1 MNKEKRRSGFGNTS
15 GSKRTRMS
23 GPEGEV
29 SEEEILEPIIIE
41 SEDEEVKKNDNS
53 KERSMVWEHFEKY
66 TDSKNVIWAKC
77 RHCK

>member
-1 MNKEKRRSGFGNTS
+1 
-15 GSKRTRMS
+15 MS

-53 KERSMVWEHFEKY
+53 KERSMVWKHFEKY
-66 TDSKNVIWAKC
+66 TDSKNVI
-77 RHCK
+77 

>member
-1 MNKEKRRSGFGNTS
+1 MNKEKCRSGFGNTS
-15 GSKRTRMS
+15 GLKHTRMS
-23 GPEGEV
+23 SPEGEV

-66 TDSKNVIWAKC
+66 TV
-77 RHCK
+77 

>member
-15 GSKRTRMS
+15 GLKHTRMS
-23 GPEGEV
+23 SPEGEV

-66 TDSKNVIWAKC
+66 TV
-77 RHCK
+77 

>member
-66 TDSKNVIWAKC
+66 TDSKNVIWTKC